1 MGERRQFRTLAQGF
15 AVASGLGTTF
25 AIAVAAGVLGGKAI
39 DEALGWRP
47 IAFTLGL
54 GLLGG
59 AAGTLAIVRTLQ
71 AFERAEKRQQ
81 RETDDGDVDRE
92 QGSKPGREP
101 R

>member
-25 AIAVAAGVLGGKAI
+25 ALLVAAGVLGGKAI
-39 DEALGWRP
+39 DESLGWRP

-59 AAGTLAIVRTLQ
+59 AAGTMAIVRTLQ
-71 AFERAEKRQQ
+71 AFERAEKRQS
-81 RETDDGDVDRE
+81 REKEDGDVDRGH
-92 QGSKPGREP
+92 GSTPGKESP
-101 R
+101 